1 MVISLYEI
9 IQATNNTAGILIK
22 CNNEYMLCQRSSGK
36 WSIPKGHI
44 QKNEQPLE
52 GALRELEEET
62 AIQLEDQPKQIS
74 TISNKEGGTYY
85 IFGIDVSE
93 KLTPV
98 LDHEHKDYGYFTQ
111 DNLPEPLDKG
121 LNFLK
126 DSH

>member
-1 MVISLYEI
+1 MVISLCEI
-9 IQATNNTAGILIK
+9 LQDTNNTAGILIQCK
-22 CNNEYMLCQRSSGK
+22 DEYMLCQRSSGK

-62 AIQLEDQPKQIS
+62 AIQLEGQPKQIIV
-74 TISNKEGGTYY
+74 TKNKKGGNHH
-85 IFGIDVSE
+85 IFGIKIPE

-98 LDHEHKDYGYFTQ
+98 LDHEHTDYGYFTRA
-111 DNLPEPLDKG
+111 NLPQPLDKG

-126 DSH
+126 